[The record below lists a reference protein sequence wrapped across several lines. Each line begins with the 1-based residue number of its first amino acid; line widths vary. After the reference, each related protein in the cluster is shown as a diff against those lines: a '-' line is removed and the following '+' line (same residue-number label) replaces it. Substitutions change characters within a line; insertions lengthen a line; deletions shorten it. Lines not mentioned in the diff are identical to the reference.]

1 MATLLKGAP
10 VAAAMTEDLTAR
22 TQKLVQAGVTP
33 TLCILRVGDQPGDMV
48 YQRNAVKRC
57 EKIGIAVRQTVLPQN
72 CGREELLDAIRQVN
86 DDPAIHGLLLM
97 RPLPDKETEE
107 AARALLAPE
116 KDMDGITASAQA
128 RVFTGAG
135 AGYPPCTAQAVMEI
149 LDHYGID
156 PAGSRAVV
164 IGRSLVIGRPV
175 AMMLLQRSAT
185 VTICHSRTE
194 DMPSLCREAKL
205 LVAAAGQ
212 AGLVDESFANP
223 DQVVLDVGINVDE
236 NGKLCGDVDFEAVEP
251 KVAAITPVPGG
262 VGGVTTAV
270 LAAHVVQAAELA
282 AGI

>member
-10 VAAAMTEDLTAR
+10 VAAAMTEELTAR
-22 TQKLVQAGVTP
+22 TQKLIQAGVTP
-33 TLCILRVGDQPGDMV
+33 TLCILRVGDRPGDV
-48 YQRNAVKRC
+48 LYQRNAVKRC
-57 EKIGIAVRQTVLPQN
+57 EKIGIEVRQVVLPQD
-72 CGREELLDAIRQVN
+72 CGRE
-86 DDPAIHGLLLM
+86 DPAVHGLLLM
-97 RPLPDKETEE
+97 RPLPDREMEK
-107 AARALLAPE
+107 AAQALLAPE
-116 KDMDGITASAQA
+116 KDVDGITAGAQA

-135 AGYPPCTAQAVMEI
+135 VGYPPCTAQAVMEI

-194 DMPSLCREAKL
+194 DMPRLCREAKI

-212 AGLVDESFANP
+212 AGLVKENFVGP
-223 DQVVLDVGINVDE
+223 DQVILDVGINVDE
-236 NGKLCGDVDFEAVEP
+236 NGTLCGDVAFEAVEP
-251 KVAAITPVPGG
+251 EVSAITPVPGG

-270 LAAHVVQAAELA
+270 LAAHVVDAAERA
-282 AGI
+282 ASI